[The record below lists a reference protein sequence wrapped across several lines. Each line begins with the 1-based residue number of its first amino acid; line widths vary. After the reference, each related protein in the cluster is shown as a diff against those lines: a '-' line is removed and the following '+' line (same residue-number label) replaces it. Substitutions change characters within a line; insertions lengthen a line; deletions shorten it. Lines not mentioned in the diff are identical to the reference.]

1 MNNNVGLLELLAL
14 TMNSSSFYCSGYMTS
29 PQQTL
34 TNYFNQILIARNQAY
49 FMTLFSF
56 TILIMYRKNDHKYKS
71 DVEFFQE
78 DSLSQLKYLEDIYVT
93 TANTVSREFWRC
105 NPKDYIRD
113 ETYFEASRTLQAIIV
128 HRNDELYRTEDYT
141 KEQSEYYE
149 KIHVHD
155 LTPDMCHTK
164 MEYCEGTYPRRY
176 EFIKKTHK
184 FLFYWYISSSTYFYG
199 IEKKCDETQYKSIE
213 TIEKIFCS
221 QKDAHLVGIRV
232 FFDRSNDAHRYFDLS
247 PVTSEV
253 EANKVITG
261 IRFVKENGIFRL
273 QIQQSELTENGSI
286 NQSTVEWRKLD
297 ANSGNNHALSKDERQ
312 IDLSELETGNN
323 QVVTGVR
330 FIVNKGRLKLS
341 IQGSSIDFT
350 HGKLLS
356 SDNWIETENSKN
368 EFNLTLPDLPTLS
381 RVSTPMSQPNQFIR
395 FTYSDFDKDA
405 AQSTIPFFDAQ
416 DVITRPA
423 AVPIQGIGLFL
434 KGEESFGGFLTLKI
448 KTYDYVQHIRNKKNL
463 RTSCY

>member
-1 MNNNVGLLELLAL
+1 
-14 TMNSSSFYCSGYMTS
+14 
-29 PQQTL
+29 
-34 TNYFNQILIARNQAY
+34 
-49 FMTLFSF
+49 MTLFSF
-56 TILIMYRKNDHKYKS
+56 TILIMYRRNDHKYKS

-113 ETYFEASRTLQAIIV
+113 RTYFEASRTLQAIIV
-128 HRNDELYRTEDYT
+128 NGSDEELSRTEDYN
-141 KEQSEYYE
+141 KEESEYYE

-155 LTPDMCHTK
+155 LTPNMCHTK
-164 MEYCEGTYPRRY
+164 MEYCEGTYPRQY

-184 FLFYWYISSSTYFYG
+184 FLYWYSPTTQFYG
-199 IEKKCDETQYKSIE
+199 REKKCDVTQFKIIE
-213 TIEKIFCS
+213 TIEKIFCE
-221 QKDAHLVGIRV
+221 KDSYWMGIRV
-232 FFDRSNDAHRYFDLS
+232 LFDRSNDAHRYFDLR

-253 EANKVITG
+253 QTNKVITG

-273 QIQQSELTENGSI
+273 QIQQGELTENGLI
-286 NQSTVEWRKLD
+286 NQSTVDWRKLD
-297 ANSGNNHALSKDERQ
+297 ANSGDIHALSKEERQ

-330 FIVNKGRLKLS
+330 FIVNEGRLKLS

-350 HGKLLS
+350 NGKLLT
-356 SDNWIETENSKN
+356 SDSWIETENSKY

-381 RVSTPMSQPNQFIR
+381 RVSTPMSQPNQFIK
-395 FTYSDFDKDA
+395 FTFSDFDKDA

-423 AVPIQGIGLFL
+423 AVPLQGIGLFL
-434 KGEESFGGFLTLKI
+434 KGEEGFGGFLTLKI
-448 KTYDYVQHIRNKKNL
+448 KTYDYVQHIKSKKN
-463 RTSCY
+463 